1 MISLLALCELLFC
14 VLLLLLVI
22 HSAEAVFCFVF
33 LWFDKS
39 VGVLEVGAWTDTEK
53 NGLVK
58 A

>member
-53 NGLVK
+53 NGL
-58 A
+58 